1 MAQSEAKA
9 ALITGANSGI
19 GKEVARQFAEPRPV
33 RHRLLGMS
41 KRRESASGE
50 IRARTCDREN
60 ASSLTVPM
68 DTADSGSVRSAIRW
82 IDQPLHAVVMN
93 AGGTGGATPM
103 ALTKDGATEIFAS
116 NVLGHVVLLEQLIDL
131 GALTNTAVLTG
142 SEAARGVPKL
152 RIKRPA
158 FSDHSVDEF
167 ACVIDGSFF
176 AGGKVDPSLAYSQVK
191 YLGALWMSAL
201 ARQYPEL
208 RLVTMSPG
216 NTAGTKVFSDMPWLM
231 RTLMDGVLMP
241 YVLPALRLSHTVD
254 VGAKRLVDA
263 TVDYTFRSGV
273 FYASAASTLTG
284 QVVDQAGIITDF
296 DDPTIQDHANQA
308 IHRGDVPDRT
318 S

>member
-19 GKEVARQFAEPRPV
+19 GKEVARQFANLDLFDIVYLACRNDAKAQVAKAE
-33 RHRLLGMS
+33 L
-41 KRRESASGE
+41 E
-50 IRARTCDREN
+50 RATGRTIFT
-60 ASSLTVPM
+60 TVPM
-68 DTADSGSVRSAIRW
+68 DTADSGSVRSAITW

-116 NVLGHVVLLEQLIDL
+116 NVLGHVVLLERLIDL

-152 RIKRPA
+152 RIKRPV

-216 NTAGTKVFSDMPWLM
+216 NSAGTKVFSDMPWLM

-284 QVVDQAGIITDF
+284 PVVDQAGIITDF
-296 DDPTIQDHANQA
+296 DDPTIQDHANEA
-308 IHRGDVPDRT
+308 IHRYVPDRT